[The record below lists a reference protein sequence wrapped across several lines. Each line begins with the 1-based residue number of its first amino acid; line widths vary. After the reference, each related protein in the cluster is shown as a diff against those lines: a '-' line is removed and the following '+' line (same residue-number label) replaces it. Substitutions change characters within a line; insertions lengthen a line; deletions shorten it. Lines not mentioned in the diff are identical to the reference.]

1 MNISLGGDETLHVE
15 LEANSVDR
23 WPNKE
28 LRSLSRSD
36 MVKRPPIPPTKKIGK
51 QSHSNRH
58 SVSTCVD
65 RSAAVC

>member
-23 WPNKE
+23 WPLKE

-36 MVKRPPIPPTKKIGK
+36 MVKRPPIPPLQKMEKI
-51 QSHSNRH
+51 
-58 SVSTCVD
+58 SVS
-65 RSAAVC
+65 